1 MTEDSN
7 PNATLQPDV
16 PRWEVPLSL
25 TFDDVLLL
33 PGYSEVLPKDTDL
46 ASTLAPGITL
56 RVPMLS
62 SAMDTVT
69 EARMA
74 IAMARVGGLGVIHKN
89 LTPELQAAE
98 VRRVKRSESR
108 VIEQPVT
115 VGPNDPLGAAQ
126 ALMDQHGISGLP
138 VVEGELL
145 VGILTRRDLR
155 YLASF
160 DEPVSARMSRKLVTA
175 PPRVSADDAK
185 RLLAEH
191 RIEKLLLVDDA
202 GRLAG
207 LMTVRDIDKV
217 RDHPF
222 AAKDD
227 QGRLLV
233 GAAVG
238 VGERELERAEKLL
251 AAGVDL
257 LVVDTAHGHSKGVI
271 DTVRALR
278 VAHPDARI
286 AAGNVATA
294 AATRV
299 LFEAGADVVKV
310 GIGPGS
316 ICTTRIVAGVGV
328 PQLSAVLECA
338 AVSRELGRT
347 IIADGGIKFSGDVVK
362 GLAAGANAVMIGSLF
377 AGTDEA
383 PGDVVLY
390 QGRSY
395 KVYRGMG
402 SIGAMA
408 QGSKDR
414 YFQDTNDERKLV
426 PEGIEGR
433 VPYKGPVGDSLY
445 QLAGGVRSGMGY
457 VGAANLTELVKRARF
472 TRITGAGLAE
482 SHVHDVIVT
491 REAPN
496 YNR

>member
-1 MTEDSN
+1 MTDPMSLRLD
-7 PNATLQPDV
+7 P
-16 PRWEVPLSL
+16 PLAL
-25 TFDDVLLL
+25 TFDDVLLV

-46 ASTLAPGITL
+46 STTLAPGLHL
-56 RVPMLS
+56 RLPMVS

-74 IAMARVGGLGVIHKN
+74 IAMARAGGLGIIHKN
-89 LTPELQAAE
+89 LAPEVQAAE

-115 VGPNDPLGAAQ
+115 VTPGDTLGAAQ
-126 ALMDQHGISGLP
+126 NLMDHHGISGLP
-138 VVEGELL
+138 VVEGDRL

-155 YLASF
+155 YLTSL
-160 DEPVSARMSRKLVTA
+160 DEPVASRMSRSLVTA
-175 PPRVSADDAK
+175 SPEVEAAEAR
-185 RLLAEH
+185 RLLADH
-191 RIEKLLLVDDA
+191 RIEKLLLIHDD

-207 LMTVRDIDKV
+207 LMTVRDIEKV
-217 RDHPF
+217 RDYPN

-233 GAAVG
+233 GAAIG
-238 VGERELERAEKLL
+238 VGERELERGAQLL
-251 AAGVDL
+251 AAGADL
-257 LVVDTAHGHSKGVI
+257 IVIDTAHGHSRGVI
-271 DTVRALR
+271 DAVRTLR
-278 VAHPDARI
+278 ARHPGARI
-286 AAGNVATA
+286 AAGNVATPEATA
-294 AATRV
+294 A

-328 PQLSAVLECA
+328 PQLTAVFACA
-338 AVSRELGRT
+338 AVARAAGKT
-347 IIADGGIKFSGDVVK
+347 IIADGGLKFSGDVVK
-362 GLAAGANAVMIGSLF
+362 ALAAGAHAVMMGSLL

-383 PGDVVLY
+383 PGEVVLF

-414 YFQDTNDERKLV
+414 YFQDTNDERKFV

-433 VPYKGPVGDSLY
+433 VPYKGLVGDSLY

-457 VGAANLTELVKRARF
+457 VGAATLPELVSRARF
-472 TRITGAGLAE
+472 TRITNAGLAE
-482 SHVHDVIVT
+482 SHVHDVVVT

>member
-1 MTEDSN
+1 MTEF
-7 PNATLQPDV
+7 
-16 PRWEVPLSL
+16 PLSL
-25 TFDDVLLL
+25 TFDDVLLS
-33 PGYSEVLPKDTDL
+33 PGYSEVLPKDAELTTRVAEGL
-46 ASTLAPGITL
+46 TLHLPLI
-56 RVPMLS
+56 S

-69 EARMA
+69 ESRMA
-74 IAMARVGGLGVIHKN
+74 IAMARAGGLGIIHKN
-89 LTPELQAAE
+89 LDPETQAAE

-108 VIEQPVT
+108 VIEHPVT
-115 VGPNDPLGAAQ
+115 VGPLEPLTAAL
-126 ALMDQHGISGLP
+126 ALMEQHGISGLP
-138 VVEGELL
+138 VVDGDRL

-155 YLASF
+155 WAEADTGLVQ
-160 DEPVSARMSRKLVTA
+160 DRMSRKLITA
-175 PPRVSADDAK
+175 APRVSVEDAK
-185 RLLAEH
+185 RLLSEH

-207 LMTVRDIDKV
+207 LLTVRDIDKV
-217 RDHPF
+217 RDHPN
-222 AAKDD
+222 AAKDS

-238 VGERELERAEKLL
+238 VGEREHDRAEQLL

-257 LVVDTAHGHSKGVI
+257 LVVDTAHGHSRGVI
-271 DTVRALR
+271 ETVRTLR
-278 VAHPDARI
+278 RLHPAARL
-286 AAGNVATA
+286 AAGNVATGD
-294 AATRV
+294 ATRA
-299 LFEAGADVVKV
+299 LFEAGADCVKV

-328 PQLSAVLECA
+328 PQLTAVLECA
-338 AVSRELGRT
+338 AAARVFGKP

-362 GLAAGANAVMIGSLF
+362 ALAAGAQTVMVGSLF

-383 PGDVVLY
+383 PGDVILY

-402 SIGAMA
+402 SIGAM
-408 QGSKDR
+408 QKGSKDR
-414 YFQDTNDERKLV
+414 YFQETTEERKLV

-433 VPYKGPVGDSLY
+433 VPHKGPVGDSLY

-457 VGAANLTELVKRARF
+457 VGARTIAELAEKARF
-472 TRITGAGLAE
+472 VRITNAGLAE
-482 SHVHDVIVT
+482 SHVHDVIIT